1 MRCFSLRTIW
11 KRWLRAFLDTCRILK
26 KSRIVQVQMVGWS
39 RAFWLMTWWQFFQI
53 KLWFSRLE
61 IVVYCDSG
69 YLIRSYIQSWKDRF
83 KLKLELLEGFWI
95 FWLKDTY
102 IFIIVRLGCFL
113 EKFKSSPKKCL
124 LYFLIWKKSF
134 VWEKV
139 WLFFFT
145 SVGISSHKDHWL
157 LTGLWKNDLFL
168 VNLLAGFCVLWEIL

>member
-1 MRCFSLRTIW
+1 MQWHSQKYAYFSSNWFFSWCIFIVLRKIHFCSPYRTLQLKLILRTE
-11 KRWLRAFLDTCRILK
+11 LCYST
-26 KSRIVQVQMVGWS
+26 VQVQLVGWS

-113 EKFKSSPKKCL
+113 EKFKSSPKNAFCL
-124 LYFLIWKKSF
+124 F
-134 VWEKV
+134 
-139 WLFFFT
+139 
-145 SVGISSHKDHWL
+145 
-157 LTGLWKNDLFL
+157 
-168 VNLLAGFCVLWEIL
+168 NLL

>member
-1 MRCFSLRTIW
+1 MT
-11 KRWLRAFLDTCRILK
+11 WLSSVNAYHIGSYIYRIMPEMG
-26 KSRIVQVQMVGWS
+26 RIFISSFGYRSHIRSFGTVQVQMVGWS

-69 YLIRSYIQSWKDRF
+69 YLIRSSIQSWKDRF

-113 EKFKSSPKKCL
+113 EKFKSSPK
-124 LYFLIWKKSF
+124 
-134 VWEKV
+134 
-139 WLFFFT
+139 
-145 SVGISSHKDHWL
+145 
-157 LTGLWKNDLFL
+157 N
-168 VNLLAGFCVLWEIL
+168 AFCIF